1 MKIKGTFELPISEAN
16 KPVIAIVA
24 KELGYDGVI
33 GTPQD
38 YIEKYF
44 NSFFDDLRNK
54 TETGLRKYFGEAGAE
69 TTKSILAL
77 YDAEVIKSITI
88 EE

>member
-1 MKIKGTFELPISEAN
+1 MKIKGKFELPISEAN
-16 KPVIAIVA
+16 KPIIAIVA

-38 YIEKYF
+38 YIEKHF
-44 NSFFDDLRNK
+44 SSFFDDLRAK

-69 TTKSILAL
+69 TTKGILAL
-77 YDAEVIKSITI
+77 YDTEVIKSITI